1 MTIQGKKNWN
11 DCQIAKCVKGQLE
24 FYAEFT
30 MHYCSIKKKRS
41 PLQQQL
47 THHMIHKLPLN
58 TEHLLQRKCHF
69 LLDLLLKA
77 Q

>member
-11 DCQIAKCVKGQLE
+11 DCQKAKCVKGQLE
-24 FYAEFT
+24 FYAGVYNALLFN
-30 MHYCSIKKKRS
+30 KKRS

-47 THHMIHKLPLN
+47 MHHMIHKLPLN

-69 LLDLLLKA
+69 LLNLLLKE